1 MANLLSNLRVAVIG
15 GGISGVATAASL
27 FKVGCKR
34 VTVYDKQPSLSALH
48 TSHPTAAVLQANGS
62 RVLDA
67 LDLLP
72 SLSSSAVPIHRITQR
87 NARGDLLSS
96 FSPSTFLHAR
106 TKDGRA
112 LTSLASRYTALHS
125 AIASSLPPS
134 AVQWNREVQAVE
146 RGESGYQISFT
157 SSSDV
162 RADLIVAADGADS
175 TIRSNFVY
183 GRPSPPH
190 VMGGFVVE
198 GVSSG
203 AVWEEQRDNELLEV
217 WGNGQRV
224 GAVRLLDGKVYWY
237 ATVDDSYSDAAS
249 SPRSFAAALSSLPTW
264 ITKLVAATPT
274 TSYVVGPL
282 RHLPPSAP
290 LYRDGVVL
298 VGSSS
303 VLLPPD
309 LHQQIASSLES
320 ALTLA
325 LCLRS
330 SPTIAGALQ
339 RYSAARMPRLVS
351 LHTSALSECQQAI
364 QKSKLMSSLRDMASS
379 LMPAQV
385 KDAVLENAIA
395 YDVLKHFPE
404 YKDGAAQSGESGGS
418 GAAGH
423 RGRGGDK
430 LEDVDDMD
438 EEEAEELRQAMK
450 LVEEEERKEREE
462 EEQNRKKGGK
472 R

>member
-1 MANLLSNLRVAVIG
+1 MSNLLNNFRVAVIG

-27 FKVGCKR
+27 FKLGCKR

-48 TSHPTAAVLQANGS
+48 SSHPPGAVLQANGA

-72 SLSSSAVPIHRITQR
+72 SLSASAAPIHRITQR

-112 LTSLASRYTALHS
+112 LTSLASSYADLHS
-125 AIASSLPPS
+125 AIASSLPS
-134 AVQWNREVQAVE
+134 SSLQWDKEVQAVE
-146 RGESGYQISFT
+146 RGESGYQISFA

-175 TIRSNFVY
+175 TIRNNFVY
-183 GRPSPPH
+183 GRASLPLG
-190 VMGGFVVE
+190 MGGVAVE
-198 GVSSG
+198 GVSKGS
-203 AVWEEQRDNELLEV
+203 VWEEQRDSELLEV

-237 ATVDDSYSDAAS
+237 ATVNDSLTDSAS
-249 SPRSFAAALSSLPTW
+249 SPRSLAAALSSLPTW
-264 ITKLVAATPT
+264 VTNLVAATPT
-274 TSYVVGPL
+274 TSYMAGPL

-309 LHQQIASSLES
+309 LHQQIAASLES

-325 LCLRS
+325 LSLRS
-330 SPTIAGALQ
+330 STTIAGALQ
-339 RYSAARMPRLVS
+339 RYSAARMPRLNS
-351 LHTSALSECQQAI
+351 LHTSAVSECQQAI

-379 LMPAQV
+379 MMPAQV
-385 KDAVLENAIA
+385 KDAVMETAIG
-395 YDVLKHFPE
+395 YDVLRQFPE
-404 YKDGAAQSGESGGS
+404 YREGAADTATAAAAGQAGQSGSD
-418 GAAGH
+418 
-423 RGRGGDK
+423 RLD
-430 LEDVDDMD
+430 DVDDMD
-438 EEEAEELRQAMK
+438 EEEAEELRQALK
-450 LVEEEERKEREE
+450 QVEEEEAREREE
-462 EEQNRKKGGK
+462 EEEQRRKKGGK

>member
-1 MANLLSNLRVAVIG
+1 MSNLLATLRVAVIG

-48 TSHPTAAVLQANGS
+48 SAHSPAVLLQANGA

-72 SLSSSAVPIHRITQR
+72 SLSRSAAPIHRITQR
-87 NARGDLLSS
+87 NNRGDLLSS

-112 LTSLASRYTALHS
+112 LTSLASSYSALHS
-125 AIASSLPPS
+125 AIAASLPSS
-134 AVQWNREVQAVE
+134 ALQWDTEVQGVE
-146 RGESGYQISFT
+146 RGESGYDISFA
-157 SSSDV
+157 SSSNV

-175 TIRSNFVY
+175 SIRSNFVY
-183 GRPSPPH
+183 GRPMLPQ
-190 VMGGFVVE
+190 VMPGVLVE

-217 WGNGQRV
+217 WGNGQRL
-224 GAVRLLDGKVYWY
+224 GAVRLLDGSVYWY
-237 ATVDDSYSDAAS
+237 ATVSDSYVDAAA
-249 SPRSFAAALSSLPTW
+249 SPDSFAGALSSLPIW
-264 ITKLVAATPT
+264 VTKLVRATPS
-274 TSYVVGPL
+274 TSYMAGPL
-282 RHLPPSAP
+282 RHLQPVGP
-290 LYRDGVVL
+290 LYRDGAVL

-309 LHQQIASSLES
+309 LHQQTASSLES

-325 LCLRS
+325 LSLRS

-339 RYSAARMPRLVS
+339 RYSSLRVPRLSS

-379 LMPAQV
+379 MMPAQV
-385 KDAVLENAIA
+385 KDAVLESAIA
-395 YDVLKHFPE
+395 YDVLRAFPE
-404 YKDGAAQSGESGGS
+404 YREGPAA
-418 GAAGH
+418 AAEKEH
-423 RGRGGDK
+423 AAAVSR
-430 LEDVDDMD
+430 EDDMD
-438 EEEAEELRQAMK
+438 ELDEEDAEEMRQALK
-450 LVEEEERKEREE
+450 LVEEEEAREREE
-462 EEQNRKKGGK
+462 EEQRRKKGGK

>member
-1 MANLLSNLRVAVIG
+1 MSNLLSNLRVAVIG

-48 TSHPTAAVLQANGS
+48 SSHAPAAVLQANGT

-72 SLSSSAVPIHRITQR
+72 SLSSSAAPIHRITQR

-112 LTSLASRYTALHS
+112 LTSLAAGYSDLHS
-125 AIASSLPPS
+125 AIAASLPSS
-134 AVQWNREVQAVE
+134 ALQWGREVQAVE
-146 RGESGYQISFT
+146 RGESGYAISF
-157 SSSDV
+157 SSSSEV
-162 RADLIVAADGADS
+162 RADLIVAADGEDS

-183 GRPSPPH
+183 GRASLPQ
-190 VMGGFVVE
+190 VMGGVIVE
-198 GVSSG
+198 GVSRG

-224 GAVRLLDGKVYWY
+224 GAVRLLDGDVYWY
-237 ATVDDSYSDAAS
+237 ATVNESYADAAS
-249 SPRSFAAALSSLPTW
+249 SPDSFAAALSSLPTW
-264 ITKLVAATPT
+264 VTKLVAATPS
-274 TSYVVGPL
+274 TSYLVGPL

-298 VGSSS
+298 VGSASE
-303 VLLPPD
+303 LLPPD
-309 LHQQIASSLES
+309 LHQQVASSLES

-325 LCLRS
+325 LSLRS

-339 RYSAARMPRLVS
+339 RYSSARMPRLSS
-351 LHTSALSECQQAI
+351 LHTSSLSECQQAI

-385 KDAVLENAIA
+385 KDAVMETAIGF
-395 YDVLKHFPE
+395 DVLKHFPE
-404 YKDGAAQSGESGGS
+404 YRDGAVADTAAG
-418 GAAGH
+418 GAAGQAAQA
-423 RGRGGDK
+423 GSDK
-430 LEDVDDMD
+430 LDDVDDMD
-438 EEEAEELRQAMK
+438 EEEAEELRQALK
-450 LVEEEERKEREE
+450 QVEEDEAKEREE
-462 EEQNRKKGGK
+462 EEQRRKKGGK